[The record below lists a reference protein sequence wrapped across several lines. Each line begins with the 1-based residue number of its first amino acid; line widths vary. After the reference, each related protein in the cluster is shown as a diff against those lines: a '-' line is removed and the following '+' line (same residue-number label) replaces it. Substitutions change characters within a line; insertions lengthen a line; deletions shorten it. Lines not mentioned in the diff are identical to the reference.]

1 MGKEISWETREEAEQ
16 LYIIEGKTFN
26 EVSELTGVSVAQ
38 LQRWAAGNEEL
49 EILSWNDR
57 KKEYRT
63 TLSNIQRDTV
73 QLRKHM
79 MRQALS
85 SLNPQDLYAVIKLET
100 MAARQDKKEEKTVQ
114 IDRPSLFLEDME
126 FVAKTL
132 KEVDPEGLKAFA
144 VNFDVII
151 AKFKEQHAQT
161 A

>member
-1 MGKEISWETREEAEQ
+1 MGKEIPWEIREEAEQ
-16 LYIIEGKTFN
+16 LYIIEGKTFD

-38 LQRWAAGNEEL
+38 LQRWGTGNPEE
-49 EILSWNDR
+49 EILSWSER

-100 MAARQDKKEEKTVQ
+100 MAARQDKKEEQTVRV
-114 IDRPSLFLEDME
+114 DRPSLFLEDME
-126 FVAKTL
+126 FVAKIL
-132 KEVDPEGLKAFA
+132 KEVDPEGLKVFA
-144 VNFDVII
+144 ENFDVII
-151 AKFKEQHAQT
+151 EKFKEQHAET